1 MLLFNDESGIDRKLF
16 GTIREIM
23 NVLFSSRNSIEFLPL
38 RIDSSFRCKIEEEGE
53 EKKMLSEFFKIYN
66 TVDYRR

>member
-1 MLLFNDESGIDRKLF
+1 
-16 GTIREIM
+16 M

-66 TVDYRR
+66 TVDYRRWK